1 MRSILHHEKVILHKR
16 LSVCSFA
23 FWEPDCSFTVIS
35 FFVCYYVKH
44 EIITFIKLES
54 KSLSDCFGCIM
65 ISVFIIWFYS
75 CGSNGKKYGEKWPTI
90 TWHVLQFTCSRL
102 FALGMTIF
110 GFWLNCNS
118 RNWLCSD
125 QIRRAGD
132 FFFSWLICFS
142 ILDSDSVFLFQ
153 IKKFR
158 ANWPTSVHFIKW
170 LCLSFWKWNA
180 KINS

>member
-1 MRSILHHEKVILHKR
+1 M
-16 LSVCSFA
+16 
-23 FWEPDCSFTVIS
+23 
-35 FFVCYYVKH
+35 
-44 EIITFIKLES
+44 
-54 KSLSDCFGCIM
+54 
-65 ISVFIIWFYS
+65 
-75 CGSNGKKYGEKWPTI
+75 GKKYGEKWPAI

-110 GFWLNCNS
+110 CFWLNCNS

-180 KINS
+180 KINSWQRTAMWSWMKCTNYDGNKRYFHNAHNAYCSLNVISSEHHHW